1 MKRNTIQ
8 KKAQVEK
15 KVVAV
20 AIAAVAVLTQTKMEK
35 NQLKLNHKNPQI
47 NLN

>member
-1 MKRNTIQ
+1 MKRNMIQ

-15 KVVAV
+15 KVVV
-20 AIAAVAVLTQTKMEK
+20 EAVAVHTPTQMMK
-35 NQLKLNHKNPQI
+35 NQLKLNHKNLQI